1 MAEHDPLLRNP
12 NKRVSRFRYNFQ
24 QIKSKGAI
32 LVLVWDVLASF
43 SVILMY
49 YSAAS
54 FLRTTPRNSIIFNLF
69 ETFIFVSYF
78 LYPLGG
84 LIADVWT
91 GRYKVIIM
99 SAYICFLAWI
109 VYGIGYLTS
118 SELHPSWTGVIL
130 CVSAILYID
139 RYVWIQVSY
148 NTIQY

>member
-12 NKRVSRFRYNFQ
+12 NKKVSRFLYNFQ

-43 SVILMY
+43 SVILVY
-49 YSAAS
+49 NSVGS
-54 FLRTTPRNSIIFNLF
+54 FLYTTPGNSIVLKVFENLL
-69 ETFIFVSYF
+69 FISYF

-91 GRYKVIIM
+91 IM
-99 SAYICFLAWI
+99 YNIMCISHI
-109 VYGIGYLTS
+109 V
-118 SELHPSWTGVIL
+118 H
-130 CVSAILYID
+130 D
-139 RYVWIQVSY
+139 RHVWIQVSY